1 MTLITFIL
9 TNLNSTFVENLP
21 QIITRVH
28 FIHRTIDNIY
38 RQIVKETVFFFK
50 VCTKHRNM
58 GYSIILFIIMP
69 NNAHPTPSSM
79 VHFTKYYHTT
89 SMIGSLDQ
97 SNQSILQT
105 KASRIIL

>member
-1 MTLITFIL
+1 
-9 TNLNSTFVENLP
+9 
-21 QIITRVH
+21 
-28 FIHRTIDNIY
+28 
-38 RQIVKETVFFFK
+38 
-50 VCTKHRNM
+50 
-58 GYSIILFIIMP
+58 MP

-105 KASRIIL
+105 KASRIILSKKKASRIILVLTIKKNQLVLVEIVKIQNFIN